1 MLRNAELV
9 HHVDFPNH
17 VSFIFVLVRLLGE
30 WTIILTIMEAFG
42 VEACNLAAAGH
53 IPKPISV
60 DHRCTA
66 DALIR
71 PVVDTSRGKLFAA
84 VLPKELA
91 VFIVEANE
99 NTQIHG
105 GWVPLDITR
114 AVVGAN
120 IGLAIGN
127 HWIAIGFRTQRHG
140 PTDVLACFHV
150 ELDRQWPGI
159 RNVVPFWRPTPLRP
173 IRRFHL
179 ELADTLGCNCG
190 CIVRL
195 LCQSHRGCGYQAHEC
210 QQQTSFGK
218 VPTHAIIYLFESGIG
233 NASMKY
239 SKNRQGLEVGPQ
251 EGGGNSVWTD

>member
-1 MLRNAELV
+1 
-9 HHVDFPNH
+9 
-17 VSFIFVLVRLLGE
+17 
-30 WTIILTIMEAFG
+30 MEAFG

-127 HWIAIGFRTQRHG
+127 HWIAIGF
-140 PTDVLACFHV
+140 
-150 ELDRQWPGI
+150 
-159 RNVVPFWRPTPLRP
+159 
-173 IRRFHL
+173 
-179 ELADTLGCNCG
+179 
-190 CIVRL
+190 
-195 LCQSHRGCGYQAHEC
+195 
-210 QQQTSFGK
+210 
-218 VPTHAIIYLFESGIG
+218 
-233 NASMKY
+233 
-239 SKNRQGLEVGPQ
+239 
-251 EGGGNSVWTD
+251 